1 MSLPPL
7 LPISDIQTRLF
18 AIFPSGLEQ
27 RGALT
32 REMAAKTIWVFLYGG
47 MIEAQGR
54 LLRPSH
60 VYFYTEDQAFQVE
73 DEDRLTWVANSKKQ
87 GFRPPG
93 KRWYADTTREPI
105 RDETIRLGFVDIGA
119 IGKIL
124 GIATTSSAPIY
135 YLKAEFAAL
144 FDPDLVDEALAGA
157 IDMWQKKHLSPAARA
172 RMALIAAGK
181 VSKSDEI
188 LVSCPDGTILKLA
201 PGPSSLISKGVVEV
215 FAKNFLS
222 ASALL
227 WMSESGAKVRYHDDK
242 VAKAVGLHIDAAK
255 ALPDI
260 ILANVGE
267 TGGDTSLIFIEVVAS
282 DGPMTRARKESLL
295 TYVTT
300 AKFPEE
306 QCYFVTAFED
316 RADGA
321 FKKALPTLAWGSY
334 VWFRSEPDRLM
345 WLSENP
351 FDITKVVTTMVNGLE
366 PA

>member
-7 LPISDIQTRLF
+7 LPIADIQTRLF
-18 AIFPSGLEQ
+18 AIFPAGLEQ

-32 REMAAKTIWVFLYGG
+32 REMAAKTVWVFLYGG
-47 MIEAQGR
+47 MIESEGR

-60 VYFYTEDQAFQVE
+60 VYFYTEDQATKVD
-73 DEDRLTWVANSKKQ
+73 DEERLAWVANSKKQ

-119 IGKIL
+119 VGKIP
-124 GIATTSSAPIY
+124 GVATTSSAPIY
-135 YLKAEFAAL
+135 YLKSEFAAL
-144 FDPDLVDEALAGA
+144 FDPGLIEDALAGA
-157 IDMWQKKHLSPAARA
+157 ITVWQKKHLSPAARA

-188 LVSCPDGTILKLA
+188 PVTCPDGTVLKLA
-201 PGPSSLISKGVVEV
+201 PGPSSLISKGIVEV
-215 FAKNFLS
+215 FAKKFLT

-267 TGGDTSLIFIEVVAS
+267 TGSDTSLVFVEVVAS
-282 DGPMTRARKESLL
+282 DGPMTRARKEALL
-295 TYVTT
+295 AYVNA
-300 AKFPEE
+300 AKFPPE

-321 FKKALPTLAWGSY
+321 FKRALPTLAWGSY
-334 VWFRSEPDRLM
+334 VWFRSEPDSLM
-345 WLSENP
+345 WLSEYP
-351 FDITKVVTTMVNGLE
+351 YDITRMVATLVDGFE
-366 PA
+366 AS